1 MVPADLGYSNSLV
14 HSVSIVYAG
23 APNPPQVNHFPRPYP
38 SLHALTCP
46 YLAKRPPV
54 NLLRQGSGL
63 EAAPEPR
70 PVLPESLPGFVEKRA
85 PRYPQLSPQS
95 VGALK
100 V

>member
-63 EAAPEPR
+63 EAAPEQR
-70 PVLPESLPGFVEKRA
+70 PVPPETLPCFIEKA
-85 PRYPQLSPQS
+85 STFPP
-95 VGALK
+95 K